1 MEWDANTY
9 IQHSDYQFRIGQA
22 AIAQLTPR
30 DSEYVLEIGCG
41 AGQLT
46 VEIAKQIPNG
56 RILATDIS
64 QNMVEKA
71 RETVALNGVSNVQF
85 MCIDAC
91 EIQYDR
97 EFDAIFSNA
106 TIHLIYHKKRL
117 FEKMYAALKPGGRVM
132 LTAGFTPLEGTRKG
146 LERAQFININLK
158 MQDFEGNQ
166 NDLMCVAQS
175 ATQNLI
181 AGASSPEAREKLRE
195 NIKQNF
201 WKSLEGFGIR
211 VESSNNKK
219 VFKQPIL
226 FIAAE
231 KRS

>member
-9 IQHSDYQFRIGQA
+9 AQHSNYQFRIGQA
-22 AIAQLTPR
+22 AIAQLKPR
-30 DSEYVLEIGCG
+30 DGEQIIEIGCG

-46 VEIAKQIPNG
+46 AEIAKQIPNG
-56 RILATDIS
+56 RLLATDIS

-71 RETVALNGVSNVQF
+71 QETVTLNRLTNVQF
-85 MCIDAC
+85 KCIDAC

-97 EFDAIFSNA
+97 EFDAVFSNA
-106 TIHLIYHKKRL
+106 TIHLIYNKKRL
-117 FEKMYAALKPGGRVM
+117 FEKMHAALKPSGRVM

-158 MQDFEGNQ
+158 MQDFEGDQ
-166 NDLMCVAQS
+166 DDMMCVAQS

-181 AGASSPEAREKLRE
+181 SGAPSPEARERLRE

-201 WKSLEGFGIR
+201 WKSLEGFGVQI
-211 VESSNNKK
+211 ESSNSKK
-219 VFKQPIL
+219 TFKQSIL

-231 KRS
+231 KGG